1 MKKKILSVLLV
12 STIAASLLAGCGK
25 TEDDKVIAVGAS
37 PTPHAEILQVI
48 EDNLAE
54 QGYTLKIV
62 EYNDYII
69 PNTATES
76 GELDANYF
84 QHQPYLDDFNA
95 ENGTHLVA
103 VAGVHFEP
111 FGIYAGKT
119 KSLDELQ
126 DGAVVAVPN
135 DTTNEARAL
144 LLLEAQGLI
153 TLKEDA
159 GMTATVADIVDNPL
173 NLEIKE
179 LEAAQVSR
187 TVSDVDIAC
196 INGNYAADAGFS
208 VSDALATES
217 ADSLAAQT
225 YVNVVVVKE
234 GNEESEKTK
243 ALVNAILSDEVRDY
257 INSQYEG
264 GVVPFF

>member
-1 MKKKILSVLLV
+1 MKKKILSVLLL

-25 TEDDKVIAVGAS
+25 TEDDKVITVGAS